1 MVVTKIPDQHSKNN
15 TIIKNHKM
23 RERKILIAIPD
34 VTPDEMMHIMH
45 VIKGLKEDDLDQFLF
60 LYKGKRKST
69 QEIMIMTLIG
79 FLGVAGI
86 QRFMVKQTGMGI
98 IFLLTLGFCYI
109 GTIVDLVNHK
119 KLANDHNQQMAVESA
134 QLMNMYKA

>member
-1 MVVTKIPDQHSKNN
+1 MN
-15 TIIKNHKM
+15 
-23 RERKILIAIPD
+23 ERKILIAIPD

-45 VIKGLKEDDLDQFLF
+45 VIKGLKEEDLDQFLF

-119 KLANDHNQQMAVESA
+119 KLANDHNQQMAVESI

>member
-1 MVVTKIPDQHSKNN
+1 MTNQSKQIKIMN
-15 TIIKNHKM
+15 
-23 RERKILIAIPD
+23 ERKILIAIPD
-34 VTPDEMMHIMH
+34 ITPEEMMYVMN
-45 VIKGLKEDDLDQFLF
+45 VVKGLKEDDIDQFLF
-60 LYKGKRKST
+60 LYKGKRKNT

-98 IFLLTLGFCYI
+98 VFLLTLGFCYI

-119 KLANDHNQQMAVESA
+119 SLANNYNQQMALESA
-134 QLMNMYKA
+134 QLMNMYRS